1 MDITQL
7 EYFKAI
13 AEKNSLTKAARE
25 HHISQPA
32 MSAMLKKFEQELD
45 VELFDRSA
53 NRIQLNEVGKAA
65 LAHVDLILD
74 EVENMKKDVSNL
86 AKQKVSIMLGFCDP
100 GVQWYF
106 VPRFSYAHPQIELSW
121 ELYLDKVKAGQSVE
135 MLLKERVYDALI
147 TPEKII
153 APEIISVPFID
164 DHVYLCVTPD
174 NRLYNKESVSIREI
188 PAQPLLIP
196 DIGGYFIEETEKIL
210 AKENPKVELVKN
222 DYLLIQHL
230 IRTTN
235 FLATVSELSKELR
248 NDGAN
253 RKLIPLTDP
262 EMNRTYHL
270 TYQRGNRKIEK
281 YVSRNLVK

>member
-32 MSAMLKKFEQELD
+32 MSAMLKKFEQELG

-65 LAHVDLILD
+65 LEHVELILN
-74 EVENMKKDVSNL
+74 EVENMKKDVRNL
-86 AKQKVSIMLGFCDP
+86 AKQKVSIALGFCDP

-121 ELYLDKVKAGQSVE
+121 NLYLDKVKEGQTVE
-135 MLLKERVYDALI
+135 KLLKERVYDALI

-153 APEIISVPFID
+153 ATGISSVPFID
-164 DHVYLCVTPD
+164 DQVYLCVTPD
-174 NRLYNKESVSIREI
+174 NLLYDKESVSIRKI

-248 NDGAN
+248 NDGTN
-253 RKLIPLTDP
+253 RKLIPLSDP
-262 EMNRTYHL
+262 EMKRTYYL
-270 TYQRGNRKIEK
+270 TYIKENKKIKE
-281 YVSRNLVK
+281 YITFDL

>member
-7 EYFKAI
+7 EYFKSI
-13 AEKNSLTKAARE
+13 AENNSLTKAAKE

-32 MSAMLKKFEQELD
+32 MSAMLKKFEEELE

-53 NRIQLNEVGKAA
+53 NRIQLNELGEAA
-65 LAHVDLILD
+65 LTHVTTILQ
-74 EVENMKKDVSNL
+74 EVESMKKDLRNL
-86 AKQKVSIMLGFCDP
+86 AKQKLTLTLGFCDP
-100 GVQWYF
+100 GVQWYY
-106 VPRFSYAHPQIELSW
+106 VPRFSYAHPEIELSW
-121 ELYLDKVKAGQSVE
+121 GLYLDKLKEGESIE
-135 MLLKERVYDALI
+135 KLLKERIYDALI
-147 TPEKII
+147 TPEKVI
-153 APEIISVPFID
+153 APGIVSVPFIKD
-164 DHVYLCVTPD
+164 RVYLCVTPD
-174 NRLYNKESVSIREI
+174 NRLYEKESVSIREI

-248 NDGAN
+248 NDGEN
-253 RKLIPLTDP
+253 RKLVPVNDP
-262 EMNRTYHL
+262 ELNKVYHL
-270 TYQRGNRKIEK
+270 TYSRENKKKIGEICK
-281 YVSRNLVK
+281 F